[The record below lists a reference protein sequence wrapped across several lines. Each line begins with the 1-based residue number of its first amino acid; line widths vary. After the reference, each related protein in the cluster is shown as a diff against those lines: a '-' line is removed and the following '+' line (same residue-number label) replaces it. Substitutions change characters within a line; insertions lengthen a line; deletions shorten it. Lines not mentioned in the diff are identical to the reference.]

1 MSLIHNNNFKWFLIR
16 DNFLSPEECK
26 EQIKIIDECQLK
38 KVAIEDE
45 ELLNKLWN
53 IIKLSNDLVY
63 KFDISG
69 IQNSWG
75 KSYSVDSFKED
86 THYHTDFAAGP
97 DRLVNTTTK
106 LTSVVFLNEDYDGGE
121 LEIWGDKI
129 ESKIGR
135 IVIFPSFAAHKV
147 LQFSKKDR
155 KMLITFIEGNTFK

>member
-1 MSLIHNNNFKWFLIR
+1 
-16 DNFLSPEECK
+16 
-26 EQIKIIDECQLK
+26 
-38 KVAIEDE
+38 
-45 ELLNKLWN
+45 
-53 IIKLSNDLVY
+53 
-63 KFDISG
+63 
-69 IQNSWG
+69 
-75 KSYSVDSFKED
+75 VDSFKED

-121 LEIWGDKI
+121 LEIWGDKV